1 MPAEIVDLNERRR
14 GKPGR
19 LARELMRLPAGRRL
33 EAIMERADA
42 ESVVAALDVNDYFHT
57 VVEIGPDDALPLLA
71 LASNDQIN
79 HLFDIEWWRK
89 DDLQPSKAL
98 SWLERLSRASD
109 RKLLEWLYKVDYE
122 LLIALFKQWITL
134 DIAPEDI
141 DMTEAREQLPSRTL
155 DQLYFWDVKYPQY
168 EDLIS
173 HLLSLIF
180 ETNYGYF
187 KELMNSILYLPALE
201 AEETAYHFHRAR
213 LADHAIPEFY
223 EALEIYRA
231 IAPKQFTEKRISA
244 NPEEESPPAFALA
257 LVPDGELLGQAL
269 RQIKDPDLIEALQ
282 LEMASL
288 ANKVVVA
295 DQLAP
300 DSPDALRSGVEK
312 ALAYVNLGLEL
323 RSGGILQDA
332 VGIIEQTF
340 LEHLFRH
347 SQSEVAAVRG
357 RLQSAAKNGWLSR
370 CPSGIKC
377 LDQPWHEMAEE
388 ILGKTPRLPRQ
399 SVREGESGE
408 QARFDLFRTR
418 EDLAK
423 GNRIVDVIIGA
434 GILYEQLQADLVG
447 LESKLWPEGQV
458 NNRDEITLGIMVLT
472 AAAQYLSAGE
482 WRVAPLS
489 VKQWPALFPQLQ
501 PAPMEEAILERIY
514 DTISDSDKRSLAE
527 AYLRPILDDYSSEM
541 GQFTADSPPE
551 PQLVKFFMFLEGSEE

>member
-42 ESVVAALDVNDYFHT
+42 ESVVAALDVNDFFHT

-79 HLFDIEWWRK
+79 HLFDLEWWKK
-89 DDLQPSKAL
+89 DDLQPSKTL

-180 ETNYGYF
+180 DTNYGYF
-187 KELMNSILYLPALE
+187 KELMNSILYLPAHE

-213 LADHAIPEFY
+213 LADHAIPDFY

-231 IAPKQFTEKRISA
+231 IAQNQFTEKKISA
-244 NPEEESPPAFALA
+244 NLEEESPPAFALVLA
-257 LVPDGELLGQAL
+257 PDGDLLGQAL
-269 RQIKDPDLIEALQ
+269 QRIKDPYMIEALQ

-300 DSPDALRSGVEK
+300 DSPDTLRSGVEK

-323 RSGGILQDA
+323 CSGGLLQDA

-357 RLQSAAKNGWLSR
+357 RLQSAVKNGWLSR
-370 CPSGIKC
+370 RPSGIKR
-377 LDQPWHEMAEE
+377 LDQPWYEMAEE

-399 SVREGESGE
+399 SVREEESGE
-408 QARFDLFRTR
+408 PAKFDFFRTR
-418 EDLAK
+418 EDLAR
-423 GNRIVDVIIGA
+423 GNRIVDVITGA
-434 GILYEQLQADLVG
+434 GILYEKLQADVVE

-489 VKQWPALFPQLQ
+489 VKQWPALFPLLQ
-501 PAPMEEAILERIY
+501 PARMEKTVLERIY

-541 GQFTADSPPE
+541 GQFTADTPPE
-551 PQLVKFFMFLEGSEE
+551 PQLVRFFMFREPSEE